1 LRQPLEQKLDA
12 VPVDAVTLHDETDQR
27 IANEFGERAV
37 CLATVAV
44 DFPVHHY
51 YPNRKLDASRIADSW
66 EEGAGRTIS
75 ELATGRRRSCQ
86 PLPSSKFPRRS
97 PRPPQTG
104 LSCVAIF
111 GRETPQMAMRLEAG
125 AARGV

>member
-12 VPVDAVTLHDETDQR
+12 VPVDAVALHDEANQR

-44 DFPVHHY
+44 DFPVHRC
-51 YPNRKLDASRIADSW
+51 YPNRKLDASPIAISW
-66 EEGAGRTIS
+66 EERAGRSIS

-86 PLPSSKFPRRS
+86 RLPSSKFPRRS
-97 PRPPQTG
+97 PRLPQTG
-104 LSCVAIF
+104 LSCVAIC
-111 GRETPQMAMRLEAG
+111 GPETPQIAMRLEAG
-125 AARGV
+125 AERGV